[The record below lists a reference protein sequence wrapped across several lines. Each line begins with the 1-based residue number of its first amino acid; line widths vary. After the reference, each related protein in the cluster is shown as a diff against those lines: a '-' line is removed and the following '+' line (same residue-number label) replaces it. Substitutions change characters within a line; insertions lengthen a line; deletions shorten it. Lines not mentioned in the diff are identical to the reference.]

1 MRRTCLTGLDRLLL
15 DPARFGAL
23 GCRAGLLGH
32 PASVSARFE
41 HAADALLAA
50 GVDLV
55 RLFGPEHGLRGEAQ
69 YMEAVGHEVDPLTG
83 IESVSL
89 YGAEIDDLRPK
100 PEQLAD
106 LDLVIIDLQ
115 DVGSRYYTY
124 IYTAL
129 FMAEACAKAGVRC
142 LLLDRPNPIGDAVEG
157 PALIPAFRS
166 FVGWLNL
173 PTRHGL
179 TTAEVLTFARQ
190 QGWELTHEVV
200 PMEGYSADLWMDHH
214 TAPWVLPS
222 PNMPTMDTALV
233 YPGMCLLEGTNISE
247 GRGTTRPFEM
257 FGAPFVNAPA
267 LAALLESLPLPGVCW
282 RRCAFVPTFDKFTKE
297 RCYGL
302 GIHVTDRQAY
312 RPLLT
317 GAAIVWAIARL
328 HPDHFAWR
336 SDAYEF
342 VDDIPA
348 IDLLFGSDEPRR
360 LIDAGAPFGDLAAA
374 LETPAELLAAVT
386 AARRSEYHG
395 PR

>member
-1 MRRTCLTGLDRLLL
+1 MRQHCQTGLDRLVAH
-15 DPARFGAL
+15 PGHFGAL
-23 GCRAGLLGH
+23 GCRAALLGH
-32 PASVSARFE
+32 PASVTARFE

-50 GVDLV
+50 GVQLV

-89 YGAEIDDLRPK
+89 YGAELDDLRPK
-100 PEQLAD
+100 PEKLAD
-106 LDLVIIDLQ
+106 LDLVIVDLQ

-124 IYTAL
+124 VYTAL
-129 FMAEACAKAGVRC
+129 FMAEACAQAGVRC
-142 LLLDRPNPIGDAVEG
+142 LVLDRPNPIGDAVEG
-157 PALIPAFRS
+157 PALLPAFRS

-179 TTAEVLTFARQ
+179 TTGEVLDYAAQ
-190 QGWELTHEVV
+190 NGWTLRHEVV
-200 PMEGYSADLWMDHH
+200 RMQGYRSDLWMDEHD
-214 TAPWVLPS
+214 APWVLPS

-233 YPGMCLLEGTNISE
+233 YPGMCLFEGTNVSE

-257 FGAPFVNAPA
+257 LGAPFLDAPK
-267 LAALLESLPLPGVCW
+267 LAAMLEALPLPGVCW
-282 RRCAFVPTFDKFTKE
+282 RRCAFVPTFDKFTRE

-302 GIHVTDRQAY
+302 GIHVTDRAAF

-317 GAAIVWAIARL
+317 GAALLWAIARL
-328 HPDHFAWR
+328 HPDQFAWR

-348 IDLLFGSDEPRR
+348 IDLLFGSDLPRK
-360 LIDAGAPFGDLAAA
+360 LIEAGASFEELAAA
-374 LETPAELLAAVT
+374 LETPAALLAAVQ
-386 AARRSEYHG
+386 AARCPDYHAA
-395 PR
+395 R